1 MILTDVSKLC
11 YCIRYDLFSLFPWLV
26 SNKKRKNIYIF
37 TKSISFYKSFLFRHQ
52 DHNSRE
58 WLIFNAT
65 QVWFGLRV
73 DLILAFFSVI
83 VIFTSIL
90 LHNSTGKLTVTLFN
104 SNTKDI
110 AFVFTRNTLQFLVF
124 TIALKKTKACTQKRD
139 LHVIRDERL
148 QFKADRVAMAICFGY
163 LAGFIILS

>member
-1 MILTDVSKLC
+1 M
-11 YCIRYDLFSLFPWLV
+11 
-26 SNKKRKNIYIF
+26 
-37 TKSISFYKSFLFRHQ
+37 
-52 DHNSRE
+52 
-58 WLIFNAT
+58 IFNAT

-90 LHNSTGKLTVTLFN
+90 LHNSTGKLTVTRFN

-163 LAGFIILS
+163 LAGFIIIVIKLLRLSKSLDDRRRHSPPTRVHLDLEFSKQCPSCLTV